1 MEKAQEIRIVFATTN
16 STENALHIS
25 RILVNENLAACC
37 SVIHNVSSVFGWQ
50 GVINERTECMI
61 MIKTAESKINELEK
75 RICEL
80 HPDEVPEI
88 LSVPVDSGK
97 GSYLEWMKQSLLI

>member
-1 MEKAQEIRIVFATTN
+1 MEKAQEIRIVFVTAKT
-16 STENALHIS
+16 SDSALQIS

-50 GVINERTECMI
+50 GAVNERTEYLI
-61 MIKTAESKINELEK
+61 IIKTAEPKINELEK
-75 RICEL
+75 RITEL

-88 LSVPVDSGK
+88 ISVAVDSGK
-97 GSYLEWMKQSLLI
+97 ASYLDWIKQSLLI